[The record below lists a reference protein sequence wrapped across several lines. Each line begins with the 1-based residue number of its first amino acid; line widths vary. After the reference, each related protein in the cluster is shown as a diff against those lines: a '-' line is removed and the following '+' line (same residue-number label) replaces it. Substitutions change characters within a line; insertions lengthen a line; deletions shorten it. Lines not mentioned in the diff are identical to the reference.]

1 MVGLIAMKVLFSTI
15 LLLVFSSLNAQSYY
29 GVEFIENKGQWK
41 EDFSFK
47 SILGNGVVYFHNNG
61 FTISIT
67 HPEDYNRVIER
78 IHGGNGT
85 AQLSGAEN
93 PIPANGN
100 KDNFSIDPLIDQGA
114 QNNSLLLRT
123 HAYRVSFL
131 GSSAAAKFI
140 PIKPTGSDAN
150 YFIGNDPAFW
160 KTDVKSFAEV
170 NLKEIYP
177 GVDVR
182 YYGGDEKVKYD
193 LVLAPGAD
201 PRKIRLQYNG
211 ADGLRIKNGE
221 LIIKTSVGEVKEF
234 APIAYQIINGQ
245 KRNVSCKYVVSG
257 NTLSY
262 DLGNYDK
269 NAVLIIDPTL
279 VFSTYTGSKSNNWGY
294 SAAPGPDGSL
304 YAGGIVFGTRY
315 GATGGYQEVFG
326 GGDIDIAI
334 TRFGPNGGT
343 NSKIFSTYFG
353 GSGIEFPHSII
364 VDPSGNPIILGRTTS
379 INFPVFPFSN
389 ARGGGNTDIAVF
401 KLSADG
407 RSLIGS
413 MVIGGSGVDGANID
427 PSITPSPKS
436 LLYNYGDNARSEV
449 IIDESNNVYIAS
461 STSSNN
467 FPSITN
473 GSTFGGSQD
482 GVVLKL
488 TPNLTNI
495 IYATYLGGNDDD
507 AAFVIA
513 KHPVN
518 NQVYVAGATSSANFP
533 GDHNGTIGVS
543 ANGGIDGFV
552 AILDQSGNVIKSTFL
567 GTSSTD
573 IIYGIQFDQNR
584 APLNNFPY
592 VMGISLG
599 NWPVTG
605 IPAGGYSR
613 PGAKQF
619 ISKLQPD
626 LSGYVYSTPFGFSG
640 TSSVPNISPVA
651 FLVDRCE
658 NVYVS
663 GWGGRLNLCQ
673 TSPFDSKTLGTTGM
687 DIIGTPIQNYTD
699 NKDFYF
705 FVMEKNAQSQLFGS
719 WFGQR
724 GGEGDHVDGG
734 TSRFDTRGAIYQAL
748 CANCGGN
755 QICPPRGRQPGDPI
769 RAPMIVWRAAFPT
782 NGALARDGEGGCNL
796 AALKISFDFDG
807 VDAGIKSFID
817 GVYDTSGCAPL
828 TVTFIDTVGIGKTYI
843 WDFGDGTAPVTTVDP
858 EVNHTYTPTNNAVYT
873 VRLTAIDNDRCITT
887 ATSEM
892 KVRVGINEALL
903 AAAAERVGNCTSPI
917 FRFTNN
923 STTALPASSFGT
935 TSFVWKFDDGTTTGP
950 VDKGFQPEK
959 AFSPGTHKI
968 WLLLNDLNFCNNPDS
983 VEITVS
989 VEPNIRIN
997 LEPASNDVCVNAPLN
1012 IKNFSVGGVD
1022 YAWDFDDGKIAN
1034 SYGPHNVT
1042 YFTPGPKTIK
1052 LVITE
1057 NSPLCFRQKDTTFI
1071 INVRPLPVAGFIASP
1086 QPPVENTIITFR
1098 NTSIGAN
1105 ELLWDFGDGAVGAS
1119 RSDTAHLYKSTGT
1132 WDVYQYATSI
1142 YGCKDIA
1149 NAKVNSLILP
1159 LWDVPNAFTPNGDGK
1174 NDIFY
1179 VNAYGVDVM
1188 DFRIFNRFGQ
1198 LIFESANPSFGWD
1211 GTYKG
1216 VPQPLDAYA
1225 YTLVIKFSD
1234 GKQVK
1239 SSGNITLIR

>member
-1 MVGLIAMKVLFSTI
+1 MFGLITMKVLFSTI
-15 LLLVFSSLNAQSYY
+15 SMLVFGLASAQSFY

-41 EDFSFK
+41 EDFAYK
-47 SILGNGVVYFHNNG
+47 TMLGNGVAYFHNNG

-67 HPEDYNRVIER
+67 HPDDYASMMNR
-78 IHGGNGT
+78 IHGGNKNPS
-85 AQLSGAEN
+85 LSNPEN
-93 PIPANGN
+93 PVGPKE
-100 KDNFSIDPLIDQGA
+100 KDNATLVPIANPDFNDQPMQVRA
-114 QNNSLLLRT
+114 
-123 HAYRVSFL
+123 HAYRVNFL
-131 GSSAAAKFI
+131 GSNGAATYI
-140 PIKPTGSDAN
+140 SNKPTGNESN
-150 YFIGNDPAFW
+150 YFLGDNPAYW
-160 KTDVKSFAEV
+160 KTDVKSFGEV
-170 NLKEIYP
+170 ILKEIYP
-177 GVDVR
+177 GIDVR

-193 LVLAPGAD
+193 LVIAPGAD
-201 PRKIRLQYNG
+201 TRKIRMQYNG

-221 LIIKTSVGEVKEF
+221 LIVKTSVGDVKEF
-234 APIAYQIINGQ
+234 APVAYQIINGQ
-245 KRNVSCKYVVSG
+245 KRNISCKYVVSG
-257 NTLSY
+257 NTLTY
-262 DLGNYDK
+262 ELGNYDR
-269 NAVLIIDPTL
+269 NAILVIDPTL
-279 VFSTYTGSKSNNWGY
+279 VFSTYTGSRSNNWGY

-304 YAGGIVFGTRY
+304 YAGGIVFGSRY
-315 GATGGYQEVFG
+315 GAIGGYQEVFG

-343 NSKIFSTYFG
+343 NSRIFSTYFG
-353 GSGIEFPHSII
+353 GRGNEFPHSMI
-364 VDPSGNPIILGRTTS
+364 VDASGNLIVLGRTTS
-379 INFPVFPFSN
+379 SDFPVFPLSN

-413 MVIGGSGVDGANID
+413 MVIGGTGVDGANID

-449 IIDESNNVYIAS
+449 IIDAANNVYIAS
-461 STSSNN
+461 CTSSNN
-467 FPSITN
+467 FPFITN
-473 GSTFGGSQD
+473 GTSFGGGQD

-488 TPNLTNI
+488 TPNLTNV

-518 NQVYVAGATSSANFP
+518 DQVYVAGATSSSNFP
-533 GDHNGTIGVS
+533 GDHSGTIGPS

-552 AILDQSGNVIKSTFL
+552 AILDQNGSLVKSTFL
-567 GTSSTD
+567 GTSATD

-584 APLNNFPY
+584 APLTNFPY

-626 LSGYVYSTPFGFSG
+626 LSAYVYSTPFGFSG
-640 TSSVPNISPVA
+640 NAVVPNISPVA

-687 DIIGTPIQNYTD
+687 DIVGTPIQNYTD

-705 FVMEKNAQSQLFGS
+705 FVLEKNAQSQLFGS

-755 QICPPRGRQPGDPI
+755 QICPPRGRLPGDPI

-782 NGALARDGEGGCNL
+782 NGALSRDGEGGCNL

-817 GVYDTSGCAPL
+817 GVFDTSGCAPL
-828 TVTFIDTVGIGKTYI
+828 TITFVDTVGIGKTYV
-843 WDFGDGTAPVTTVDP
+843 WDFGDGTQVTTTEP
-858 EVNHTYTPTNNAVYT
+858 EVNHTYSPSSNTVYT
-873 VRLTAIDNDRCITT
+873 VRLTSIDNDRCITT

-892 KVRVGINEALL
+892 QVRVGINEALL
-903 AAAAERVGNCTSPI
+903 SAAAERVGDCTSPV
-917 FRFTNN
+917 FRFRNN
-923 STTALPASSFGT
+923 STTALPASSFGN
-935 TSFVWKFDDGTTTGP
+935 TSFIWKFDDGSRTGP
-950 VDKGFQPEK
+950 VDINFQPEK
-959 AFSPGTHKI
+959 TFSPGTHKI
-968 WLLLNDLNFCNNPDS
+968 WLLLNDPSFCNNPDS

-989 VEPNIRIN
+989 VEPEIKIN
-997 LEPASNDVCVNAPLN
+997 LDVATRDICLNEPLN

-1022 YAWDFDDGKIAN
+1022 YAWDFGNGQTAT

-1042 YFTPGPKTIK
+1042 YYTPGPKTIS
-1052 LVITE
+1052 LVISE
-1057 NSPLCFRQKDTTFI
+1057 NSPLCNRRKDTTFS
-1071 INVRPLPVAGFIASP
+1071 INVRPLPTAGFVASP
-1086 QPPVENTIITFR
+1086 QPPTENTIINFR

-1119 RSDTAHLYKSTGT
+1119 RSDTVHLYKSTGT
-1132 WDVYQYATSI
+1132 WDVFLYATSI
-1142 YGCKDIA
+1142 FGCKDTA

-1159 LWDVPNAFTPNGDGK
+1159 LWDIPNAFTPNGDGK

-1179 VNAYGVDVM
+1179 VNAYGVDLM

-1198 LIFESANPSFGWD
+1198 VIFESANPAFGWD

-1216 VPQPLDAYA
+1216 VPQPMDAYA
-1225 YTLVIKFSD
+1225 YTLLIKFSD

>member
-1 MVGLIAMKVLFSTI
+1 MKVLFSTI
-15 LLLVFSSLNAQSYY
+15 LTLFFGQVVAQSFY

-41 EDFSFK
+41 EDYAYK
-47 SILGNGVVYFHNNG
+47 SVLGNGVAYFHKNG
-61 FTISIT
+61 FTINIT
-67 HPEDYNRVIER
+67 HAEDYAAIMSS
-78 IHGGNGT
+78 IHGGN
-85 AQLSGAEN
+85 SKIGATDVQ
-93 PIPANGN
+93 PSDRTSS
-100 KDNFSIDPLIDQGA
+100 KDNTSIEPIEQIGA
-114 QNNSLLLRT
+114 ISNQHLVVRG
-123 HAYRVSFL
+123 HAYRVNFL
-131 GSSAAAKFI
+131 ASNGGARFI
-140 PIKPTGSDAN
+140 SNKPTGNDAN
-150 YFIGNDPAFW
+150 YFIGNDPTYW
-160 KTDVKSFAEV
+160 KTDVQSFSEV
-170 NLKEIYP
+170 LLKDIYP

-182 YYGGDEKVKYD
+182 YYGGDEKIKYD
-193 LVLAPGAD
+193 LVLAPGSD
-201 PRKIRLQYNG
+201 PRKIKMQYNG
-211 ADGLRIKNGE
+211 VDGLRLKNGD
-221 LIIKTSVGEVKEF
+221 LIIKTSVGDVKEY

-245 KRNVSCKYVVSG
+245 KRNITCKYVITG
-257 NTLSY
+257 NILSY
-262 DLGNYDK
+262 EVGAYDK
-269 NAVLIIDPTL
+269 QAVLVIDPTL

-304 YAGGIVFGTRY
+304 YAGGIVFGSRY
-315 GATGGYQEVFG
+315 GAIGGYQEIFG
-326 GGDIDIAI
+326 GGDIDIAL

-353 GSGIEFPHSII
+353 GSGDEFPHSII

-379 INFPVFPFSN
+379 SNFPVFPFNN

-427 PSITPSPKS
+427 PSITPGPKS

-449 IIDESNNVYIAS
+449 IIDAANNIYIAS

-467 FPSITN
+467 FPFISN
-473 GSTFGGSQD
+473 GTSFGGGQD

-488 TPNLTNI
+488 TPNLTNVV
-495 IYATYLGGNDDD
+495 YATYLGGNNDD

-518 NQVYVAGATSSANFP
+518 DQVYVAGATSSADFP
-533 GDHNGTIGVS
+533 GDHGGTIGVT

-552 AILDQSGNVIKSTFL
+552 AILDQDGNVVKSTFL
-567 GTSSTD
+567 GTSATD

-584 APLNNFPY
+584 APLMNYPY
-592 VMGISLG
+592 IMGISLG

-619 ISKLQPD
+619 ISKLEPD

-640 TSSVPNISPVA
+640 SAVVPNISPVA

-687 DIIGTPIQNYTD
+687 DIVGTPIQNYTD

-705 FVMEKNAQSQLFGS
+705 FVLEKNAQSQLFGS

-755 QICPPRGRQPGDPI
+755 QICPPRGGRPGDPI

-817 GVYDTSGCAPL
+817 GVFDTSGCAPL
-828 TVTFIDTVGIGKTYI
+828 TVTFLDTIGIGKSYI
-843 WDFGDGTAPVTTVDP
+843 WDFGDGTQVTTTEP
-858 EVNHTYTPTNNAVYT
+858 EVNHTYSPSNNTVYT
-873 VRLTAIDNDRCITT
+873 VKLTAIDNDRCITT

-892 KVRVGINEALL
+892 KIRVGINEALL
-903 AAAAERVGNCTSPI
+903 SASAAREGDCTSPT
-917 FRFTNN
+917 FRFKNT
-923 STTALPASSFGT
+923 STTALPASAFGS
-935 TSFVWKFDDGTTTGP
+935 TSFIWKFDDGTRTPP
-950 VDKGFQPEK
+950 VDKSFEPVK
-959 AFSPGTHKI
+959 TFSPGTHKI
-968 WLLLNDLNFCNNPDS
+968 WLLLNDPSFCNNPDS

-989 VEPNIRIN
+989 VEPDIRIN
-997 LEPASNDVCVNAPLN
+997 LELATRDVCVNSPLN

-1022 YAWDFDDGKIAN
+1022 YAWDFGNGQTSSA
-1034 SYGPHNVT
+1034 YGPHNIT
-1042 YFTPGPKTIK
+1042 YFTAGPKTIS
-1052 LVITE
+1052 LRITE
-1057 NSPLCFRQKDTTFI
+1057 NSPNCFRQKDTSFV
-1071 INVRPLPVAGFIASP
+1071 INVRPLPVAGFVASP
-1086 QPPVENTIITFR
+1086 QPPVENTIINFR

-1105 ELLWDFGDGAVGAS
+1105 ELIWDFGDGTVGAS
-1119 RSDTAHLYKSTGT
+1119 RSDTSHLYKSTGT
-1132 WDVYQYATSI
+1132 WEVFQYATSI
-1142 YGCKDIA
+1142 FGCKDTA

-1174 NDIFY
+1174 NDVFY
-1179 VNAYGVDVM
+1179 VNAYGVDLM
-1188 DFRIFNRFGQ
+1188 DFRVFNRFGQ

-1211 GTYKG
+1211 GTFKG
-1216 VPQPLDAYA
+1216 VPQPMDAYA
-1225 YTLVIKFSD
+1225 YTLLIKFSD
-1234 GKQVK
+1234 GKQIK

>member
-1 MVGLIAMKVLFSTI
+1 MKVLFSSI
-15 LLLVFSSLNAQSYY
+15 LMMFFGNVFAQSYY

-41 EDFSFK
+41 EDYAYK
-47 SILGNGVVYFHNNG
+47 SILGNGVAYFHNNG
-61 FTISIT
+61 FTINIT
-67 HPEDYNRVIER
+67 HSDDYAAMMSRV
-78 IHGGNGT
+78 HGGN
-85 AQLSGAEN
+85 
-93 PIPANGN
+93 PATNSSSEDPTYSESP
-100 KDNFSIDPLIDQGA
+100 KDNST
-114 QNNSLLLRT
+114 LLPTQQQVLSSPPNLVLRS
-123 HAYRVSFL
+123 HAYRVSFIASNV
-131 GSSAAAKFI
+131 GAKFLSS
-140 PIKPTGSDAN
+140 KPTGNDAN
-150 YFIGNDPAFW
+150 YFIGDDPRYW
-160 KTDVKSFAEV
+160 KTDVKSFGEV
-170 NLKEIYP
+170 FLKDIYP

-182 YYGGDEKVKYD
+182 YYGGDEKIKYD
-193 LVLAPGAD
+193 LVIAPGAD
-201 PRKIRLQYNG
+201 PKKIRMLYNG
-211 ADGLRIKNGE
+211 TNGLRIKNGE
-221 LIIKTSVGEVKEF
+221 LIIKTSVGDVKEY

-245 KRNVSCKYVVSG
+245 KKNISCKYVVTG
-257 NTLSY
+257 NTLTY
-262 DLGNYDK
+262 DLGVYDK
-269 NAVLIIDPTL
+269 TATLVIDPTL

-304 YAGGIVFGTRY
+304 YAGGIVFGSRY
-315 GATGGYQEVFG
+315 GAIGGYQEVFG

-353 GSGIEFPHSII
+353 GSGDEFPHSII

-379 INFPVFPFSN
+379 SNFPVFPFNN
-389 ARGGGNTDIAVF
+389 ARGEGNTDIAVF

-407 RSLIGS
+407 KSLIGS

-427 PSITPSPKS
+427 ASITPSPKS

-449 IIDESNNVYIAS
+449 ILDASNNVYIAS

-467 FPSITN
+467 FPFIST
-473 GSTFGGSQD
+473 GTTFGGGQD

-488 TPNLTNI
+488 TPNLTTV

-507 AAFVIA
+507 AAFVLA

-518 NQVYVAGATSSANFP
+518 DQVYVAGATSSANFP
-533 GDHNGTIGVS
+533 GDHNGTIGPS

-552 AILDQSGNVIKSTFL
+552 AILDQNGSVVKSTFL
-567 GTSSTD
+567 GTSATD
-573 IIYGIQFDQNR
+573 IIYGIQFDQNK
-584 APLNNFPY
+584 APQLNYPY

-599 NWPVTG
+599 DWPITG
-605 IPAGGYSR
+605 IPTGGYSR
-613 PGAKQF
+613 SGAKQF

-640 TSSVPNISPVA
+640 NAVVPNISPVA

-673 TSPFDSKTLGTTGM
+673 NSPFDSKTLGTTGM
-687 DIIGTPIQNYTD
+687 DIVGTPIQNYTD

-705 FVMEKNAQSQLFGS
+705 FVLEKNAQRQLFGS

-807 VDAGIKSFID
+807 VDAGIKSFIN

-828 TVTFIDTVGIGKTYI
+828 TVTFMDTVGIGKTYI
-843 WDFGDGTAPVTTVDP
+843 WDFGDGTQITTTDP
-858 EVNHTYTPTNNAVYT
+858 EVNHTYSPGSNVVYT

-887 ATSEM
+887 ATSEI
-892 KVRVGINEALL
+892 KVRVGINQALL
-903 AAAAERVGNCTSPI
+903 AAAAERVGDCTSPV
-917 FRFTNN
+917 FRFKNN
-923 STTALPASSFGT
+923 STTALPGSSFT
-935 TSFVWKFDDGTTTGP
+935 STSFIWKFDDGSRIGP
-950 VDKGFQPEK
+950 VDINYQPEK
-959 AFSPGTHKI
+959 TFSPGTHKI
-968 WLLLNDLNFCNNPDS
+968 WLVLNDPSFCNNPDS
-983 VEITVS
+983 VEVTVS
-989 VEPNIRIN
+989 VEPEIKIN
-997 LEPASNDVCVNAPLN
+997 LEPASNDVCVNTPLN

-1022 YAWDFDDGKIAN
+1022 YAWDFGNGQTAN

-1042 YFTPGPKTIK
+1042 YFTPGPKTIR
-1052 LVITE
+1052 LVISE
-1057 NSPLCFRQKDTTFI
+1057 NSPLCFRRKDTSFT
-1071 INVRPLPVAGFIASP
+1071 INVRPLPVAGFVASP
-1086 QPPVENTIITFR
+1086 QPPVENTITTFR
-1098 NTSIGAN
+1098 NTSFGAN
-1105 ELLWDFGDGAVGAS
+1105 ELMWDFGDGTVGAS
-1119 RSDTAHLYKSTGT
+1119 RSDTSHLYKSTGT
-1132 WDVYQYATSI
+1132 WDVVLYATSI
-1142 YGCKDIA
+1142 YGCKDTV

-1174 NDIFY
+1174 NDVFF

-1188 DFRIFNRFGQ
+1188 DFRVFNRFGQ

-1216 VPQPLDAYA
+1216 VPQPMDAYA